1 MNIKRE
7 AGLDPDTPTFLDGPS
22 PHGASPNHHHHLSP
36 PPNRVVIS
44 LRDEDRENNQ
54 PMVSMVTSPTAAAAA
69 APRRHGQVGMV
80 TSVDGLDAVE
90 RLSTQVDLRREEE
103 ALEEGCVRVSPTMA
117 DDFQNGAPGDYGAG
131 EETYEREIAERESY
145 ERELA
150 DRESYERELA
160 DRESYEREMVQQE
173 QHQQEDV
180 TAENQAEEE
189 EERRMEEEEMGGME
203 EEEGRMEQEGEDQE
217 GEEEGLRIEGP
228 QPSLEASDDDLVDNL
243 PVFPVPQL
251 QPVTSAW
258 RFRQSRDHVMQASR
272 RRCWVTCTLHGRSP
286 H

>member
-54 PMVSMVTSPTAAAAA
+54 PMVSMVTSPAAAAA
-69 APRRHGQVGMV
+69 AATPRRHGQVGMV

-90 RLSTQVDLRREEE
+90 RMSAQVDLRGEEE

-150 DRESYERELA
+150 DRESYERE
-160 DRESYEREMVQQE
+160 MVQQE

-180 TAENQAEEE
+180 MAENQAEEE
-189 EERRMEEEEMGGME
+189 EEEE
-203 EEEGRMEQEGEDQE
+203 R
-217 GEEEGLRIEGP
+217 L
-228 QPSLEASDDDLVDNL
+228 SLI
-243 PVFPVPQL
+243 
-251 QPVTSAW
+251 
-258 RFRQSRDHVMQASR
+258 HI
-272 RRCWVTCTLHGRSP
+272 
-286 H
+286 

>member
-22 PHGASPNHHHHLSP
+22 PHGASPNHHHHHLSP

-69 APRRHGQVGMV
+69 ATPRRHGQVGMV

-150 DRESYERELA
+150 DRESYEQELA

-189 EERRMEEEEMGGME
+189 EEEERRMEEEEMGGME

-217 GEEEGLRIEGP
+217 GEEDGLRIEGP

-251 QPVTSAW
+251 QPVTSA
-258 RFRQSRDHVMQASR
+258 
-272 RRCWVTCTLHGRSP
+272 
-286 H
+286 